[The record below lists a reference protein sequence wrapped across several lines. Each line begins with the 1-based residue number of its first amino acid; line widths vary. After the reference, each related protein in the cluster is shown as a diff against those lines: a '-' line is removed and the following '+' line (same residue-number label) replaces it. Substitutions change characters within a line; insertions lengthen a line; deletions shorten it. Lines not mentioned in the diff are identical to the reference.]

1 MRTTV
6 EQLNIIICGV
16 GGQGVVLMSELLGHA
31 AVLDKLSIRGSEVL
45 GMAQRGGSVVSN
57 IRIGSEFHAPLVPEG
72 RCDIMVALEPSEA
85 LRNVKYLSESSL
97 VILNTRKIIPFTVFI
112 DKSTY
117 PELEIVIKKL
127 NEVAD
132 SVIAIDASQIAEET
146 GSLLSTNVV
155 MLGALFGIGRIPV
168 DVETM
173 KAVIRK
179 SLPARTIVAN
189 TKAFDIGYATVNSL
203 LESQTGYLV
212 SRQGIEP

>member
-1 MRTTV
+1 MRATV
-6 EQLNIIICGV
+6 EELSIIICGV

-31 AVLDKLSIRGSEVL
+31 VVREKLSIRGSEVL

-72 RCDIMVALEPSEA
+72 RCDIMVVLEPSEA
-85 LRNVKYLSESSL
+85 LRNIKYLSGSSL
-97 VILNTRKIIPFTVFI
+97 VILNTRRIIPFTVFI
-112 DKSTY
+112 EKSTY

-132 SVIAIDASQIAEET
+132 NVIAIDASQIAEES
-146 GSLLSTNVV
+146 GSLLSTNIA

-179 SLPARTIVAN
+179 KLPARTMITN
-189 TKAFDIGYATVNSL
+189 IKAFDLGYATVNRL
-203 LESQTGYLV
+203 LES
-212 SRQGIEP
+212 

>member
-1 MRTTV
+1 MRATV
-6 EQLNIIICGV
+6 EELSIIICGV

-31 AVLDKLSIRGSEVL
+31 VVREKLSISGSEVL

-72 RCDIMVALEPSEA
+72 RCDIMVVLEPSEA
-85 LRNVKYLSESSL
+85 LRNIKYLSGSSL
-97 VILNTRKIIPFTVFI
+97 VILNTRRIIPFTVFI
-112 DKSTY
+112 EKSTY

-132 SVIAIDASQIAEET
+132 NVIAIDASQIAEES
-146 GSLLSTNVV
+146 GSLLSTNIA

-179 SLPARTIVAN
+179 KLPARTMVAN
-189 TKAFDIGYATVNSL
+189 IKAFDLGYATVNRL
-203 LESQTGYLV
+203 LES
-212 SRQGIEP
+212 

>member
-1 MRTTV
+1 MRATV
-6 EQLNIIICGV
+6 EELSIIICGV

-31 AVLDKLSIRGSEVL
+31 VVREKLSIRGSEVL

-72 RCDIMVALEPSEA
+72 RCDIMVVLEPSEA
-85 LRNVKYLSESSL
+85 LRNIKYLSGSSL
-97 VILNTRKIIPFTVFI
+97 VILNTRRIIPFTVFI
-112 DKSTY
+112 EKSTY

-132 SVIAIDASQIAEET
+132 NVIAIDASQIAEES
-146 GSLLSTNVV
+146 GSLLSTNIA

-173 KAVIRK
+173 KSVIRK
-179 SLPARTIVAN
+179 KLPARTMVAN
-189 TKAFDIGYATVNSL
+189 IKAFDLGYATVNRL
-203 LESQTGYLV
+203 LES
-212 SRQGIEP
+212 

>member
-1 MRTTV
+1 MRATV
-6 EQLNIIICGV
+6 EELSIIICGV

-31 AVLDKLSIRGSEVL
+31 VVREKLSIRGSEVL

-72 RCDIMVALEPSEA
+72 RCDIMVVLEPSEA
-85 LRNVKYLSESSL
+85 LRKIKYLSGSSL
-97 VILNTRKIIPFTVFI
+97 VILNTRRIIPFTVFI

-132 SVIAIDASQIAEET
+132 NVIAIDASQIAEES
-146 GSLLSTNVV
+146 GSLLSTNIA

-173 KAVIRK
+173 KSVIRK
-179 SLPARTIVAN
+179 KLPARTIVAN
-189 TKAFDIGYATVNSL
+189 IKAFDLGYATVNRL
-203 LESQTGYLV
+203 LES
-212 SRQGIEP
+212 

>member
-1 MRTTV
+1 MRATV
-6 EQLNIIICGV
+6 EELSIIICGV

-31 AVLDKLSIRGSEVL
+31 VVREKLSIRGSEVL

-72 RCDIMVALEPSEA
+72 RCDIMVVLEPSEA
-85 LRNVKYLSESSL
+85 LRNIKYLSGSSL
-97 VILNTRKIIPFTVFI
+97 VILNTRRIIPFTVFI

-132 SVIAIDASQIAEET
+132 NVIAIDASQIAEES
-146 GSLLSTNVV
+146 GSLLSTNIA

-179 SLPARTIVAN
+179 KLPARTMITN
-189 TKAFDIGYATVNSL
+189 IKAFDLGYATVNRL
-203 LESQTGYLV
+203 LES
-212 SRQGIEP
+212 

>member
-1 MRTTV
+1 MRATV
-6 EQLNIIICGV
+6 EELSIIICGV

-31 AVLDKLSIRGSEVL
+31 VVRDKLSIRGSEVL

-72 RCDIMVALEPSEA
+72 RCDIMVVLEPSEA
-85 LRNVKYLSESSL
+85 LRNIKYLSGSSL
-97 VILNTRKIIPFTVFI
+97 VILNTRRIIPFTVFI

-132 SVIAIDASQIAEET
+132 NVIAIDASQIAEES
-146 GSLLSTNVV
+146 GSLLSTNIA

-179 SLPARTIVAN
+179 KLPARTMITN
-189 TKAFDIGYATVNSL
+189 IKAFDLGYATVNRL
-203 LESQTGYLV
+203 LES
-212 SRQGIEP
+212 

>member
-1 MRTTV
+1 MRATV
-6 EQLNIIICGV
+6 EELSIIICGV

-31 AVLDKLSIRGSEVL
+31 VVRDKLSIRGSEVL

-72 RCDIMVALEPSEA
+72 RCDIMVVLEPSEA
-85 LRNVKYLSESSL
+85 LRNIKYLSGSSL
-97 VILNTRKIIPFTVFI
+97 VILNTRRIIPFTVFI
-112 DKSTY
+112 EKSTY

-132 SVIAIDASQIAEET
+132 NVIAIDASQIAEES
-146 GSLLSTNVV
+146 GSLLSTNIA

-173 KAVIRK
+173 KSVIRK
-179 SLPARTIVAN
+179 KLPARTMVAN
-189 TKAFDIGYATVNSL
+189 IKAFDLGYATVNRL
-203 LESQTGYLV
+203 LES
-212 SRQGIEP
+212 

>member
-1 MRTTV
+1 MRATV
-6 EQLNIIICGV
+6 EELSIIICGV

-31 AVLDKLSIRGSEVL
+31 VVREKLSIRGSEVL

-72 RCDIMVALEPSEA
+72 RCDIMVVLEPSEA
-85 LRNVKYLSESSL
+85 LRNIKYLSGSSL
-97 VILNTRKIIPFTVFI
+97 VILNTRRIIPFTVFI
-112 DKSTY
+112 EKSTY

-132 SVIAIDASQIAEET
+132 NVIAIDASQIAEES
-146 GSLLSTNVV
+146 GSLLSTNIA

-173 KAVIRK
+173 KSVIRK
-179 SLPARTIVAN
+179 KLPARPMITNI
-189 TKAFDIGYATVNSL
+189 KAFDLGYATVNRL
-203 LESQTGYLV
+203 LES
-212 SRQGIEP
+212 

>member
-1 MRTTV
+1 MRATV
-6 EQLNIIICGV
+6 EELSIIICGV

-31 AVLDKLSIRGSEVL
+31 VVREKLSIRGSEVL

-72 RCDIMVALEPSEA
+72 RCDIMVVLEPSEA
-85 LRNVKYLSESSL
+85 LRNIKYLSGSSL
-97 VILNTRKIIPFTVFI
+97 VILNTRRIIPFTVFI
-112 DKSTY
+112 EKSTY

-132 SVIAIDASQIAEET
+132 NVIAIDASQIAEES
-146 GSLLSTNVV
+146 GSLLSTNIA

-173 KAVIRK
+173 KSVIRK
-179 SLPARTIVAN
+179 KLPARTIVAN
-189 TKAFDIGYATVNSL
+189 IKAFDLGYATVNRL
-203 LESQTGYLV
+203 LES
-212 SRQGIEP
+212 